1 MTKRFRK
8 NDGIL
13 LLVIG
18 LVLLA
23 GYVVSS
29 FFRGETGAK
38 AVVTVAGEV
47 YGTYPLAQD
56 DEIEIKI
63 DGRAENVLQIKD
75 GKADMIEADCPDKLC
90 VHQKAI
96 ERTNETI
103 VCLPHKVVVEI
114 QDAKEADFDSMT

>member
-1 MTKRFRK
+1 MTKRLRK

-47 YGTYPLAQD
+47 YGTYP
-56 DEIEIKI
+56 
-63 DGRAENVLQIKD
+63 
-75 GKADMIEADCPDKLC
+75 
-90 VHQKAI
+90 
-96 ERTNETI
+96 
-103 VCLPHKVVVEI
+103 
-114 QDAKEADFDSMT
+114 